1 MKTIVVYSSIYGS
14 TKKYAEWIADELKC
28 DLKDKKG
35 ISLDELM
42 QYDAIVYG
50 GGLYAGGVN
59 GIEILSK
66 NFDKLKN
73 KKLVLYTCGLS
84 DPKLEE
90 NINNIR
96 KHISNNFNEEMMNK
110 IKIFHLRGGMDY
122 SKLSLKHSMMM
133 KMLKT
138 MILKK
143 DKSKLSEE
151 EKGILDTFGT
161 AIDFTDK
168 DTIKPIIDYLEN

>member
-1 MKTIVVYSSIYGS
+1 MKTIVVYSSVYGS

-28 DLKDKKG
+28 DLKDKKD
-35 ISLDELM
+35 ISINELM
-42 QYDAIVYG
+42 QYDAIVFG

-59 GIEILSK
+59 GIEIFSK

-73 KKLVLYTCGLS
+73 KKIVLYTCGLS
-84 DPKLEE
+84 DPNLEE

-96 KHISNNFNEEMMNK
+96 KHISNNFNEEMMKK

-133 KMLKT
+133 KMLKA

-143 DKSKLSEE
+143 DKSTLSDE
-151 EKGILDTFGT
+151 EKGILDTFGI
-161 AIDFTDK
+161 AVDFTDK